1 MHICLISHEFPKPG
15 VPHGG
20 IGTFLKFYSQLLVSK
35 GHRVSVIG
43 VIATA
48 KRSVQDVNGVHI
60 IEAAFKPKKGLT
72 WIIKARILN
81 SELEQLHKQHPIDI
95 LEGQERAFALV
106 KKIPAIK
113 HVVRLHGGHHFFAEG
128 ENRKVDT
135 WKGFLEKRSFAK
147 ADAFIAVSD
156 YVKSHTAKFLSY
168 HNKPITT
175 INYPID
181 FSQFYKADADKVK
194 PNTLVFA
201 GTVCEKKGIRQLM
214 MALPLI
220 AEKFPEISLDVYGR
234 DWLFPNR
241 SSYIEWLKKQFS
253 SDELKRVR
261 FHGAIAHKELP
272 KAYEAAEIC
281 VFPSHMETQ
290 GLVAP
295 EAMAMQKPVIF
306 TTLGPGPETIEP
318 GVTGWL
324 CNPLDP
330 KDIAA
335 KVITA
340 LESRAQH
347 QKIGQNAR
355 TFALNKFDAERI
367 VEENL
372 KFYSSLP
379 G

>member
-1 MHICLISHEFPKPG
+1 
-15 VPHGG
+15 
-20 IGTFLKFYSQLLVSK
+20 
-35 GHRVSVIG
+35 
-43 VIATA
+43 
-48 KRSVQDVNGVHI
+48 
-60 IEAAFKPKKGLT
+60 
-72 WIIKARILN
+72 
-81 SELEQLHKQHPIDI
+81 
-95 LEGQERAFALV
+95 
-106 KKIPAIK
+106 
-113 HVVRLHGGHHFFAEG
+113 
-128 ENRKVDT
+128 
-135 WKGFLEKRSFAK
+135 
-147 ADAFIAVSD
+147 
-156 YVKSHTAKFLSY
+156 
-168 HNKPITT
+168 
-175 INYPID
+175 
-181 FSQFYKADADKVK
+181 
-194 PNTLVFA
+194 
-201 GTVCEKKGIRQLM
+201 

-220 AEKFPEISLDVYGR
+220 AEKFPEISLDIYGR
-234 DWLFPNR
+234 DWLFPNK

-261 FHGAIAHKELP
+261 FHCAIAHKELP
-272 KAYEAAEIC
+272 KAYEVAEIC

-372 KFYSSLP
+372 KFYSSLL